1 MLYEDMGGQGSGT
14 RERGGWYGQR
24 AGYKQGNIDT
34 RPRRYDCIF
43 LFSAFSWVLERGG
56 PPSTGCPGWEMGFQ
70 ASRNSLFLD
79 ENEKK
84 WNWCFSC
91 FRFVFCFFLSR
102 SGLGGFASHLEAL
115 AFAAF
120 APPLHFGGWDAEWED
135 GRCWVGCDT
144 WERWPFSRRQGMER
158 EDELDVWLGF
168 QSLCL
173 TGAPGHT
180 SKRAL
185 MDGTTLGYLAVPPL
199 G

>member
-1 MLYEDMGGQGSGT
+1 VLYEDMGGQGSGT

-56 PPSTGCPGWEMGFQ
+56 LPSTGCPGWEMGFQ

-91 FRFVFCFFLSR
+91 FRFVFLFFKADRVSE
-102 SGLGGFASHLEAL
+102 GLPLTWRHWRLRRL
-115 AFAAF
+115 L
-120 APPLHFGGWDAEWED
+120 PPSPWRLGRRMGRWRLLGW
-135 GRCWVGCDT
+135 
-144 WERWPFSRRQGMER
+144 
-158 EDELDVWLGF
+158 L
-168 QSLCL
+168 
-173 TGAPGHT
+173 
-180 SKRAL
+180 
-185 MDGTTLGYLAVPPL
+185 
-199 G
+199 